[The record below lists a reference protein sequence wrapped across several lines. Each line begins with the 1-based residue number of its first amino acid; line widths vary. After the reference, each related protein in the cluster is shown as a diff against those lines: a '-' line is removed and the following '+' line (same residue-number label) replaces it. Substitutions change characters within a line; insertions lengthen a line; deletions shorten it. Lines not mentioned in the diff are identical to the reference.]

1 MTKTRLPNNYM
12 RVLRLIPIGKE
23 RSQSTKEIADLLKI
37 DVRTV
42 REIVRNL
49 IIKHNIAIC
58 GSRNTT
64 GGYYIPSNDTER
76 IEGIRALDK
85 QNQEELKR
93 INALMYA
100 DLNEQDKY
108 LKGE

>member
-1 MTKTRLPNNYM
+1 MELSENYLK
-12 RVLRLIPIGKE
+12 VLRLIPVGKT
-23 RSQSTKEIADLLKI
+23 RPRPTKEIADLLNL
-37 DVRTV
+37 DVRSV

-58 GSRNTT
+58 GSRETNTA
-64 GGYYIPSNDTER
+64 GYYIPSNDTER
-76 IEGIRALDK
+76 IEGIRALDR

-93 INALMYA
+93 IKALMYA
-100 DLNEQDKY
+100 DLQEQDKY